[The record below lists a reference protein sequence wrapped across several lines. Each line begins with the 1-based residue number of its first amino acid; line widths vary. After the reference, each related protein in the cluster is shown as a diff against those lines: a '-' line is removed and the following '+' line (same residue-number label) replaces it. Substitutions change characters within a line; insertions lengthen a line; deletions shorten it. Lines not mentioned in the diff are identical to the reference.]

1 VISSATSIRT
11 GTSDLGSEDTF
22 LKNKKFGAEN
32 LLLAESRDEET
43 KDTSE
48 VQSFS

>member
-1 VISSATSIRT
+1 MISSATSIRT
-11 GTSDLGSEDTF
+11 GTSDLGSEDTY